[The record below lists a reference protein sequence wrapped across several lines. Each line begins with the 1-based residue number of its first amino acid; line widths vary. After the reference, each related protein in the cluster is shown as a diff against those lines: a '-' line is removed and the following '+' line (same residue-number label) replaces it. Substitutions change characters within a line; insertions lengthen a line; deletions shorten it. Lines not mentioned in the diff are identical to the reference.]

1 MHRLFSLL
9 LGGCLVS
16 GMAMAQFGGR
26 VGDVVIYAVT
36 SKGPS
41 TFNVVAANRV
51 NSAAGFQIIDPT
63 VQTPVQFGPNFPGES
78 YVTLHSEP
86 NDNFRF
92 IIQQEN
98 ILTQHNTWQ
107 AAAKLF
113 IAQGI
118 DVLLFPNGAAQD
130 LTAGLFAPFPATV
143 DFGPEL
149 PEIQAHSFMWTASP
163 IFPLLQ
169 PAPPGYTSPIDPPGY
184 DGSQYVLS
192 LGTFDTLVPWIGLND
207 TYPGQGWEQGID
219 VRTIETDATAG
230 TTVMMIRLRPGRQTP
245 PFLINANTHLA
256 VLSGS
261 VNLVPTT
268 GAAPATLTQFQYAF
282 IPNGFAMVLSNPA
295 PYTGPTTDYNPFYP
309 YPNPFNPLP

>member
-51 NSAAGFQIIDPT
+51 NSASGFQIIDPT

-118 DVLLFPNGAAQD
+118 
-130 LTAGLFAPFPATV
+130 
-143 DFGPEL
+143 
-149 PEIQAHSFMWTASP
+149 
-163 IFPLLQ
+163 
-169 PAPPGYTSPIDPPGY
+169 
-184 DGSQYVLS
+184 
-192 LGTFDTLVPWIGLND
+192 
-207 TYPGQGWEQGID
+207 
-219 VRTIETDATAG
+219 
-230 TTVMMIRLRPGRQTP
+230 
-245 PFLINANTHLA
+245 
-256 VLSGS
+256 
-261 VNLVPTT
+261 
-268 GAAPATLTQFQYAF
+268 
-282 IPNGFAMVLSNPA
+282 
-295 PYTGPTTDYNPFYP
+295 
-309 YPNPFNPLP
+309 